1 MMNYDIVSFIGQ
13 CAKLEKLLIRGN
25 SVYDASYKSDKA
37 NPELIKELVYR
48 GWDVEL

>member
-1 MMNYDIVSFIGQ
+1 MMNDDIVSFIGQ
-13 CAKLEKLLIRGN
+13 CANLEKLTIRDN
-25 SVYDASYKSDKA
+25 SLYDASCTSYKA